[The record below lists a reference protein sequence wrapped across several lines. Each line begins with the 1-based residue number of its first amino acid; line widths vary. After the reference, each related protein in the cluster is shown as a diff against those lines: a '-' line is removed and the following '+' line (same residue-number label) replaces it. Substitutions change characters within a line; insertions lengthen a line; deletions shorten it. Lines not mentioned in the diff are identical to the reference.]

1 MNRKSQITIIIIIA
15 VFILLVFSVSL
26 YLFVTG
32 EERVFIPHIKKVVGE
47 AKPVSDYVTACL
59 KSTTEDALALLG
71 SQGGFLDVSN
81 LRTDAVNP
89 TSGEAVVVGAEDA
102 MRIPYWFH
110 LASENECE
118 KTGVCRF
125 VLQVPSQTGIV
136 QELEAFVAEN
146 IDDCL
151 KNFEDLKGFQITPE
165 GEKAVDIY
173 ITGDSVKAV
182 LKYPLKIAAGT
193 SIFSTE
199 EYLAEVNLNLKK
211 ILKLGEGLAELEM
224 KNGFLETHTL
234 NLLSVYSDIDEDK
247 LPPFGKTDIGFK
259 GRIWVKSS
267 LKDKIK
273 SELLAPNMQFLR
285 VAYFNEKS
293 GESRLQSLKLDAP
306 LEEMDDKTVDVFL
319 NRGMII
325 PMKEDYTDL
334 HTTFSYQPW
343 WDVYFDLNC
352 DEELCSPQEAAVN
365 YLAVFGIQRYQF
377 AYDLSYPVLVE
388 IAQPDAL
395 DSKGYIFR
403 FLLEAN
409 IRNNERLEAD
419 TELLP
424 SYDTISASTMLCD
437 QQTSGEHIINVKN
450 GALHSEED
458 VDGAVVNFVCGYE
471 KCRIGEIEDNGLRAR
486 LPRCLNGRL
495 EVSKNGFHPAVISLN
510 TFTDSKQTL
519 DLKLEPYR
527 IVEVDVRKY
536 PLSKTGEHGPWL
548 AGAVPIQLG
557 DREEGVITITKKIK
571 PGEQGYSAV
580 ASIVGNKETT
590 ANPCNGGQKKDIKN
604 IELIPGDY
612 EVLILIL
619 SHDNVAIP
627 AERREAGSWPF
638 TEKYTVPGMEF
649 GCGNPMPVGQI
660 KFGWTVNARE
670 LDAGSK
676 IEFFGIAADFSGLP
690 ENYRKIEDLG
700 VLGET
705 QRFADMYKSYIK
717 PVWRK

>member
-1 MNRKSQITIIIIIA
+1 MNCKSQITIIIISA

-26 YLFVTG
+26 YLFVAG
-32 EERVFIPHIKKVVGE
+32 GERVFVPEVRKVVGE

-59 KSTTEDALALLG
+59 KSTTEDALVLLG

-81 LRTDAVNP
+81 LRTDVVP
-89 TSGEAVVVGAEDA
+89 TNGEAVVVNAEDE

-118 KTGVCRF
+118 KAGACKF
-125 VLQVPSQTGIV
+125 VLQVPSQKKIE
-136 QELEAFVAEN
+136 QELEAFIAEN
-146 IDDCL
+146 LDDCL
-151 KNFEDLKGFQITPE
+151 KNFEDLKGFQITPKD
-165 GEKAVDIY
+165 EKAVDIY
-173 ITGDSVKAV
+173 IAEDSIKAV
-182 LKYPLKIAAGT
+182 LKYPLKIAVGPT
-193 SIFSTE
+193 IFSTE

-211 ILKLGEGLAELEM
+211 ILRLGEGLAELERES
-224 KNGFLETHTL
+224 GYLEAHTL
-234 NLLSVYSDIDEDK
+234 NLLSVYSDIDENK
-247 LPPFGKTDIGFK
+247 LPPFGKTDIGFR

-267 LKDKIK
+267 LKNKIK
-273 SELLAPNMQFLR
+273 NELLAPNMQFLR
-285 VAYFNEKS
+285 IAYFNEKS
-293 GESRLQSLKLDAP
+293 GESRLQSLKLGTP
-306 LEEMDDKTVDVFL
+306 LEEMDDKTADVFL
-319 NRGMII
+319 NHGMII

-352 DEELCSPQEAAVN
+352 DEELCGPQEASVN
-365 YLAVFGIQRYQF
+365 YLAVFGVQRYQF

-395 DSKGYIFR
+395 DNKGYMFR
-403 FLLEAN
+403 FLLEVN

-424 SYDTISASTMLCD
+424 SYDVIGTGTMLCD

-458 VDGAVVNFVCGYE
+458 VDGAIVNFVCGYE
-471 KCRIGEIEDNGLRAR
+471 KCRIGELEDGMLRTR

-495 EVSKNGFHPAVISLN
+495 EVSKNRFHPAVIGLN
-510 TFTDSKQTL
+510 TFTDSKHTL

-527 IVEVDVRKY
+527 MVEVDIRKY

-548 AGAVPIQLG
+548 IGAASTQLNEK
-557 DREEGVITITKKIK
+557 EEAVITITKKIK
-571 PGEQGYSAV
+571 PGEQGYSTV
-580 ASIVGNKETT
+580 ASIVGNKGTT
-590 ANPCNGGQKKDIKN
+590 TNPCDSGQKNDINN

-612 EVLILIL
+612 NVLILIL
-619 SHDNVAIP
+619 SHDNITIP

-649 GCGNPMPVGQI
+649 GCDNPMPVGQI
-660 KFGWTVNARE
+660 KFDWTVNARE
-670 LDAGSK
+670 LDAGSRV
-676 IEFFGIAADFSGLP
+676 EFFGIAADFSGLP
-690 ENYRKIEDLG
+690 ESYRKIEDLG

-705 QRFADMYKSYIK
+705 QRFADMYKSFIK